1 MTIYS
6 GTKNIGSLYFGTQS
20 IAKAY
25 RGDNLVF
32 QKKEPRRLFQN
43 IIVTPMSTS
52 FEIAWDDHIVE
63 AHTVELALWSE
74 QGNLPYHARQQW
86 VSLGGSK
93 DTSPFIVHNI
103 PYRSGYYRIRLRT
116 VNNRSIVENLIVENR
131 ACIVGPCAPRNVR
144 VMPGTTS
151 LHLEWDA
158 NPGVA
163 HYTVYYTVYRGAI
176 PRVGLETPLFETT
189 NNYCDISDLSPDTP
203 YHISRQVPTARK
215 QPKQQP

>member
-6 GTKNIGSLYFGTQS
+6 GTKKIGSLYFGTQN

-131 ACIVGPCAPRNVR
+131 ACIVGPYARAADLIFSVFSSRYISVVEACECPSNNRAD
-144 VMPGTTS
+144 S
-151 LHLEWDA
+151 LSSRLSVS
-158 NPGVA
+158 VA
-163 HYTVYYTVYRGAI
+163 KRC
-176 PRVGLETPLFETT
+176 RSWFGLHA
-189 NNYCDISDLSPDTP
+189 DTP
-203 YHISRQVPTARK
+203 ARDAALSIARS
-215 QPKQQP
+215 